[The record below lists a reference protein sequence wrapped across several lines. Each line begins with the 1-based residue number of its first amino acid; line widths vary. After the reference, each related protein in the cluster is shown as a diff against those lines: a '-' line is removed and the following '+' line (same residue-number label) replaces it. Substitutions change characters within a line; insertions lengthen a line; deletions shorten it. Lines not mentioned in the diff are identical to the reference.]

1 MPSER
6 DARRGAI
13 LSTLLVLHRGE
24 GRGNEKILRGE
35 RRPNRIDALTE
46 ANRNDYLR
54 LDLRGRGR
62 FVMAKNVSVYL
73 DEKELRTLD
82 RLAKSERRSRSG
94 MVGEIIR
101 RYAGLLRMDA
111 IADRPLVRTFS
122 LARLDEFLKEDAKIS
137 DADLAAV
144 RNLRRRRQRR

>member
-1 MPSER
+1 
-6 DARRGAI
+6 
-13 LSTLLVLHRGE
+13 
-24 GRGNEKILRGE
+24 
-35 RRPNRIDALTE
+35 
-46 ANRNDYLR
+46 
-54 LDLRGRGR
+54 
-62 FVMAKNVSVYL
+62 
-73 DEKELRTLD
+73 
-82 RLAKSERRSRSG
+82 